1 MAPEEIADDK
11 ENDDDIEKSCG
22 FADEET
28 ALLIDNINN
37 PYQDYDPF
45 FFSD

>member
-1 MAPEEIADDK
+1 MAPEQSFDQK
-11 ENDDDIEKSCG
+11 EGDESHG

-37 PYQDYDPF
+37 PYQDYDPY